1 MTKRIIIPVF
11 ACITVCLYGCGHK
24 NAAGGNEI
32 PEIQLAEAITD
43 SLTLYKSYPGT
54 LSATNVVEVVG
65 RVNGTLL
72 SSNFSAGDLVHKGD
86 VLFTIESETYR
97 NAVAEAEAQLATAKS
112 SNEYATRQ
120 YAAMKKALESDAVSQ
135 MEVAEAK
142 NSLEESQAAIK
153 QAEAAL
159 RTARTNLGYCTVKA
173 PITGHISSRTVDPGA
188 YIGGEVSPVT
198 LATIYDDA
206 TMLATFYIEDDSF
219 LRMHST
225 TANREGIDY
234 TRIPLEFSEQLPHS
248 YTGDLYYLSPAVN
261 ASTGT
266 IELKAEV
273 SNPYNELRD
282 GMYVSVKLP
291 WKTDPKAVLVKDASL
306 STDQLGKYLYTVNDS
321 DKVVYTPVTVG
332 DLYHDTLRVV
342 TKGISAGNRY
352 VTKAMLKVRNGMTVN
367 PVTEN

>member
-32 PEIQLAEAITD
+32 PEIQVAEAITD

-142 NSLEESQAAIK
+142 KLSGRESGSYK
-153 QAEAAL
+153 
-159 RTARTNLGYCTVKA
+159 
-173 PITGHISSRTVDPGA
+173 TG
-188 YIGGEVSPVT
+188 
-198 LATIYDDA
+198 
-206 TMLATFYIEDDSF
+206 
-219 LRMHST
+219 
-225 TANREGIDY
+225 
-234 TRIPLEFSEQLPHS
+234 
-248 YTGDLYYLSPAVN
+248 
-261 ASTGT
+261 
-266 IELKAEV
+266 
-273 SNPYNELRD
+273 
-282 GMYVSVKLP
+282 
-291 WKTDPKAVLVKDASL
+291 
-306 STDQLGKYLYTVNDS
+306 
-321 DKVVYTPVTVG
+321 
-332 DLYHDTLRVV
+332 
-342 TKGISAGNRY
+342 
-352 VTKAMLKVRNGMTVN
+352 
-367 PVTEN
+367 

>member
-1 MTKRIIIPVF
+1 
-11 ACITVCLYGCGHK
+11 
-24 NAAGGNEI
+24 
-32 PEIQLAEAITD
+32 
-43 SLTLYKSYPGT
+43 
-54 LSATNVVEVVG
+54 
-65 RVNGTLL
+65 
-72 SSNFSAGDLVHKGD
+72 
-86 VLFTIESETYR
+86 
-97 NAVAEAEAQLATAKS
+97 
-112 SNEYATRQ
+112 
-120 YAAMKKALESDAVSQ
+120 MKKALESDAVSQ

-352 VTKAMLKVRNGMTVN
+352 VTKAMLKGRNGMTVN